1 MGRRVTAADIQVE
14 IAKGAFRPHTALS
27 NMALSYFQ
35 SDKNYFARTIF
46 PMCPVSLSA
55 DNYYI
60 FSKEDLLR
68 DSWKRK
74 PAYGKVEP
82 AVLGENGQTYACQVD
97 QMIVGIDQIRQTDLI
112 RRQGPSIRD
121 PRQQRTRMI
130 ATQANIH
137 QDVLFAKNFFKA
149 GVWENEFAG
158 VDSTSVSDKQFIKF
172 SNGNSDPISFIEE
185 RATEME

>member
-1 MGRRVTAADIQVE
+1 MGRKVTAADIQVE

-97 QMIVGIDQIRQTDLI
+97 QMIVGIDQIRQTDSSEDRARL
-112 RRQGPSIRD
+112 SEIRD
-121 PRQQRTRMI
+121 SREP
-130 ATQANIH
+130 
-137 QDVLFAKNFFKA
+137 
-149 GVWENEFAG
+149 E
-158 VDSTSVSDKQFIKF
+158 
-172 SNGNSDPISFIEE
+172 
-185 RATEME
+185 

>member
-1 MGRRVTAADIQVE
+1 MGRKVTAADIQVE

-121 PRQQRTRMI
+121 PRQQRTKMI
-130 ATQANIH
+130 AAQQT
-137 QDVLFAKNFFKA
+137 
-149 GVWENEFAG
+149 
-158 VDSTSVSDKQFIKF
+158 STRTCCLQR
-172 SNGNSDPISFIEE
+172 ISSK
-185 RATEME
+185 RACGRMSLLA

>member
-1 MGRRVTAADIQVE
+1 MGRKVTPADIQVE

-46 PMCPVSLSA
+46 PLCPVSLSA

-74 PAYGKVEP
+74 PAYGNLV
-82 AVLGENGQTYACQVD
+82 ALAARLFSS
-97 QMIVGIDQIRQTDLI
+97 M
-112 RRQGPSIRD
+112 
-121 PRQQRTRMI
+121 TRSRSMP
-130 ATQANIH
+130 
-137 QDVLFAKNFFKA
+137 F
-149 GVWENEFAG
+149 
-158 VDSTSVSDKQFIKF
+158 
-172 SNGNSDPISFIEE
+172 
-185 RATEME
+185 

>member
-1 MGRRVTAADIQVE
+1 MGRKVTPADIQVE

-46 PMCPVSLSA
+46 PLCPVSLSA

-130 ATQANIH
+130 ATQASSTGKGWRNESQSKSTGVVKRNKSGQPAQKRRIGSP
-137 QDVLFAKNFFKA
+137 QRKRKRKNLQ
-149 GVWENEFAG
+149 E
-158 VDSTSVSDKQFIKF
+158 
-172 SNGNSDPISFIEE
+172 ISI
-185 RATEME
+185 